1 MNHQEAYQKAVDKI
15 LSEAEPI
22 LKGEPTYEIAEAQ
35 QYIPTLGDLGRELLG
50 LLAGYHTYDFD
61 TIVLVTLPTEFGEL
75 LVNIP
80 FHKSQG
86 FFAEFMVDRLGHIPH
101 EAAYF
106 RPQRDTL
113 RPIWKTAVSKNYKGE
128 STEFTNFLS
137 KHDQLRRSAKKI
149 RFTHS
154 AGIGGSVQSRW
165 QLQII
170 PTGEGHYVLT
180 VNIVEASGLF
190 MKRNRRVLLFMEIMQ
205 AVDAA
210 VADFGYAG
218 APERCQIPIFTHG
231 MLRNKQ
237 LQKVLVQ
244 NL

>member
-1 MNHQEAYQKAVDKI
+1 MNNQKAYQKAVDKL

-22 LKGEPTYEIAEAQ
+22 LEGEPTYEIVEAQ

-50 LLAGYHTYDFD
+50 LLGGYHTYDFD
-61 TIVLVTLPTEFGEL
+61 TIVLVTLPAEFGEL

-80 FHKSQG
+80 FHKTQG
-86 FFAEFMVDRLGHIPH
+86 FFAEFMLDRLGHIPH

-106 RPQRDTL
+106 RPKHDTL
-113 RPIWKTAVSKNYKGE
+113 RPVWKTAVSKNYKGE
-128 STEFTNFLS
+128 STEFTQFLS
-137 KHDQLRRSAKKI
+137 RHDQLRKCAKKI

-170 PTGEGHYVLT
+170 PTGEGHYVLAA
-180 VNIVEASGLF
+180 NIVEASGLF
-190 MKRNRRVLLFMEIMQ
+190 MKRNQRVSLFVEIVQ
-205 AVDAA
+205 AVDDA
-210 VADFGYAG
+210 VADFGYTG

-231 MLRNKQ
+231 MLRDKQ
-237 LQKVLVQ
+237 LQKVLAQ
-244 NL
+244 AF